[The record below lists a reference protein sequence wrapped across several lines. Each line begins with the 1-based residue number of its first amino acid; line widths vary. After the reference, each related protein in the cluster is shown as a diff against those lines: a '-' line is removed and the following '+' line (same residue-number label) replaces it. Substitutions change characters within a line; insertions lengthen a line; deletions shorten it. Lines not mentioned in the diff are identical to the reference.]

1 MPRAPHAVSEPGSI
15 LSYINFNI
23 MLRCI
28 VFLLAALLSCNPS
41 IATVTPMITWVED
54 GYNFIAKLPCV
65 SCPFLYQDT
74 SKGEDQQWSERNAAN
89 SLVRRNLHECS
100 FPKPFH
106 SQNYLQMSSPNKRTL
121 FIIQIRLYMVLTQ
134 PPASKHQS
142 PLHQSNPLH
151 QPGRPPTTPCLHQIA
166 PNLRP
171 TSLSRLLQYRTL
183 HPRLFKPTRHCRQRL
198 LRPLLRL
205 LHPPDPRQASSPVPI
220 RRPGC
225 RI

>member
-1 MPRAPHAVSEPGSI
+1 MPSSGQGQSGMPRAPHAVSEPGSI

-100 FPKPFH
+100 FPTLYFYT
-106 SQNYLQMSSPNKRTL
+106 YLQMSCYIENHP
-121 FIIQIRLYMVLTQ
+121 FIIQIPLYMILTK
-134 PPASKHQS
+134 PPAPKH
-142 PLHQSNPLH
+142 
-151 QPGRPPTTPCLHQIA
+151 
-166 PNLRP
+166 
-171 TSLSRLLQYRTL
+171 
-183 HPRLFKPTRHCRQRL
+183 
-198 LRPLLRL
+198 
-205 LHPPDPRQASSPVPI
+205 
-220 RRPGC
+220 
-225 RI
+225 